1 MLRDRPTPDL
11 LRRFRSVAYSYRYM
25 LFISSV
31 IFLPCIFPVFFPV
44 STCSCFFLLSKVE
57 HGRTQLLSLSR
68 TRDGTFVSF
77 IVRRYGCSLFVNAP
91 RQCLSHVDA
100 WFSFSLFMLS
110 TLLKSRKCF
119 STSFSREE
127 RDCLCTARYCYQQL
141 ASSFS
146 DRSLFPLAR
155 SLQPFAI
162 DSFQPPILL
171 PTSVYFSYFL
181 ATGFPPSL
189 YFLSHR
195 KYDLDRTIS
204 APPIPCW

>member
-1 MLRDRPTPDL
+1 
-11 LRRFRSVAYSYRYM
+11 M

-31 IFLPCIFPVFFPV
+31 ILLPRFPVFQF
-44 STCSCFFLLSKVE
+44 SSRFLLVLVFFFFPPFGGWTRSKHNCCRYHE
-57 HGRTQLLSLSR
+57 R
-68 TRDGTFVSF
+68 TRDGIFVSF
-77 IVRRYGCSLFVNAP
+77 IVRRYECSLFVNAP

-100 WFSFSLFMLS
+100 WFSFSLFTLS
-110 TLLKSRKCF
+110 ALAKSRKCF
-119 STSFSREE
+119 STSFCREE

-155 SLQPFAI
+155 SLRPFAI
-162 DSFQPPILL
+162 DSFQPSILL

-195 KYDLDRTIS
+195 KYDLNRTVS